1 MYNQK
6 VNQICKPNKE
16 RMIIQMIRSAKLA
29 IGCLIFFVLFILVL
43 FATGNS
49 EQNTITYAD
58 TISATIEKVPSSDDT
73 ISEDSENAKAE
84 TNSIRLGHTEVA
96 PPAFV
101 AITTD
106 ALNMRTAPDYEATPK
121 KVLRSDTLVIVHDT
135 SHAPWWLVE
144 QNGTKGY
151 CHSDYLKAY
160 EFSETDEYPLA
171 TYTTTYST
179 KKSQSGRVFNI
190 SKAALLL
197 DGTEVK
203 PGAIFSILDVIG
215 PINQRAGYEEAIEYR
230 TTNGEAY
237 AAIGYG
243 GGVCQVSSTLYNAW
257 LLTEEKVNLKI
268 VERHTHALPV
278 SYVPDG
284 KDATISY
291 ESKKDFKF
299 KNLSEHTLKI
309 RCYVSEKGALSIY
322 IAVKEME

>member
-1 MYNQK
+1 
-6 VNQICKPNKE
+6 
-16 RMIIQMIRSAKLA
+16 MIRSAKLA
-29 IGCLIFFVLFILVL
+29 IGGLIFFVLFILVL

-49 EQNTITYAD
+49 ERNAINAPYETSVTD
-58 TISATIEKVPSSDDT
+58 TISATIVKKLDVDTTSKNFETTEIKTNNTKINHTKVAS
-73 ISEDSENAKAE
+73 
-84 TNSIRLGHTEVA
+84 
-96 PPAFV
+96 PAFV

-106 ALNMRTAPDYEATPK
+106 ALNMREAPNYESTPK
-121 KVLRSDTLVIVHDT
+121 KVLRNDTLVIVHDT

-151 CHSDYLKAY
+151 CHSDYLKTY
-160 EFSETDEYPLA
+160 EFSDIDEYPLA

-179 KKSQSGRVFNI
+179 KKSQAGRAFNI

-197 DGTEVK
+197 DGSEIK
-203 PGAIFSILDVIG
+203 SGATFSILKVIG
-215 PINQRAGYEEAIEYR
+215 PVNQRAGYEEAIEYR

-237 AAIGYG
+237 TAIGYG

-257 LLTEEKVNLKI
+257 LLAKEKVDLEI

-284 KDATISY
+284 RDATISY

-299 KNLSEHTLKI
+299 KNLSNQTLKI